1 MELRILI
8 DWNLGFSFDGT
19 KDSHLMELRMLIYLN

>member
-19 KDSHLMELRMLIYLN
+19 EDAALLELMILIYWN